1 MCGIVGYIGSNSA
14 VPILIDGL
22 RRLEYRGYDSGGIA
36 VIEKGKLVVEKKQGK
51 LSVLDDLV
59 KDTEWTATVGIG
71 HTRWATHGKP
81 SDENAHPHV
90 DCTGKFAIIHNGI
103 IENYLELRE
112 NLISR
117 GHTMKSETDT
127 ETMVHLI
134 EELYDGDLEQAVINA
149 VKKAQGA
156 YALVVVS
163 EHEPDKI
170 VAVRKTSPMVVGL
183 GEGEYFIASDIP
195 AILQHTRKAFIM
207 NDGEMVVVTKDGAKV
222 KDFDGHPIEKE
233 VFEVNW
239 DIAAAEKGGYPHFM
253 LKEIFEQP
261 DALAKTMSG
270 RVKDG
275 VINFPE
281 LEGLAPLLKD
291 VGTIHLIACGTAYH
305 AGMVGKY
312 AIEKL
317 ARIPACADVASEF
330 RYRDPIINPGDVA
343 VIISQSGE
351 TADTLAG
358 LREAKA
364 RGAKIVAVTNVV
376 GSSVAREADYVLY
389 TWAGPEIAVASTKA
403 YTTQVLV
410 MLMFALWLAA
420 HKGGQLKTEALKPLV
435 DGLANIPA
443 KADKLLEQAEVIKNM
458 SEKYSKCEDA
468 FFIGR
473 GLDYGVA
480 LEGQLK
486 LKEISY
492 IHAEA
497 YAAGELKHGTLA
509 LIEEGVPVVALVTQK
524 DLYDKTLSNVQE
536 VLARGATVI
545 AVARQNDE
553 EIKKS
558 AADII
563 RIPECDDLLMPLLT
577 VIPLQLLSY
586 YIAVARGCDVDQP
599 RNLAK
604 SVTVE

>member
-1 MCGIVGYIGSNSA
+1 MCGIVGYIGNRSA

-22 RRLEYRGYDSGGIA
+22 RRLEYRGYDSSGIA

-51 LSVLDDLV
+51 LSVLDDMV
-59 KDTEWTATVGIG
+59 KDMDWTATVGIG

-103 IENYLELRE
+103 IENYLDLKE
-112 NLISR
+112 NLIKR
-117 GHTMKSETDT
+117 GHIMKSETDT

-134 EELYDGDLEQAVINA
+134 EELYDGDLETAVIEA

-170 VAVRKTSPMVVGL
+170 VAVRKTSPMIVGL

-195 AILQHTRKAFIM
+195 AILPHTRKAFIM
-207 NDGEMVVVTKDGAKV
+207 NDGEMVVVTRNGAVV
-222 KDFDGHPIEKE
+222 KDFAGKVIEKE
-233 VFEVNW
+233 IFEVNW
-239 DIAAAEKGGYPHFM
+239 DIAAAEKGGYSHFM

-261 DALAKTMSG
+261 DAFSKTMLG

-275 VINFPE
+275 EIVFPE
-281 LEGLAPLLKD
+281 LEEMIPLVKNIRT
-291 VGTIHLIACGTAYH
+291 VHLIACGTAYH

-317 ARIPACADVASEF
+317 ARISAYADVASEF
-330 RYRDPIINPGDVA
+330 RYRDPIIQPGDIA
-343 VIISQSGE
+343 VVISQSGE

-364 RGAKIVAVTNVV
+364 KGAKIVAVTNVV

-403 YTTQVLV
+403 YSTQVLI
-410 MLMFALWLAA
+410 MLMFSIWLAA
-420 HKGGQLKTEALKPLV
+420 KKGGQSKAEALKSLV
-435 DGLANIPA
+435 NGLADIPA
-443 KADKLLEQAEVIKNM
+443 KADKLLDQAEVIENLAK
-458 SEKYSKCEDA
+458 KYSKSEDA

-473 GLDYGVA
+473 GLDYAVA

-497 YAAGELKHGTLA
+497 YAAGELKHGALA

-524 DLYDKTLSNVQE
+524 HLYDKTLSNVQE
-536 VLARGATVI
+536 VLARGATII
-545 AVARQNDE
+545 AVARQSDD

-558 AADII
+558 ATDVI
-563 RIPECDDLLMPLLT
+563 RIPDCDDLLMPLLT